1 LANARASGQRL
12 RRPVAPAEVQRRCE
26 LITISPTFAIPI
38 VTGALEAADMAVYS
52 ISAILLTMLEVQLL
66 REARRRAG
74 LTQRELA
81 DQLGTTQS
89 SIARLE
95 SGVVSPTFATL
106 RSAIEA
112 CGFEIRVGLGEPDP
126 ETDTLFDQTLAL
138 TPSERI
144 RQAMRVTRF
153 GRRMQEARHRSA
165 R

>member
-1 LANARASGQRL
+1 
-12 RRPVAPAEVQRRCE
+12 
-26 LITISPTFAIPI
+26 
-38 VTGALEAADMAVYS
+38 M
-52 ISAILLTMLEVQLL
+52 LLVMVEVQLL

-81 DQLGTTQS
+81 DRLGTTQS
-89 SIARLE
+89 SIARME

-138 TPSERI
+138 TPTERI
-144 RQAMRVTRF
+144 RQAARVTRF
-153 GRRMQEARHRSA
+153 GRRMQEARRSSA
-165 R
+165 K

>member
-1 LANARASGQRL
+1 
-12 RRPVAPAEVQRRCE
+12 
-26 LITISPTFAIPI
+26 
-38 VTGALEAADMAVYS
+38 MAVYS